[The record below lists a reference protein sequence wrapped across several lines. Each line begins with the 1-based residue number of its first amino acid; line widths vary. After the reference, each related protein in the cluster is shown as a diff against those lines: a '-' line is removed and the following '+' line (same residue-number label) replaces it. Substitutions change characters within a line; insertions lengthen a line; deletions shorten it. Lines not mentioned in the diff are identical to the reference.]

1 MPCPPGTAGWLGS
14 QTTHTLYD
22 MNCELFLKPPPRRTE
37 RVEIKEDMN
46 AVRSKGDVMGGI
58 PVMGVVSDSYL

>member
-1 MPCPPGTAGWLGS
+1 MSHSTLVARPATITRRGNMPCPPGTAGWLGS

-22 MNCELFLKPPPRRTE
+22 MNCELFLKR
-37 RVEIKEDMN
+37 
-46 AVRSKGDVMGGI
+46 KGDVMGGI